1 MEKKKVT
8 FRLERVY
15 NEELGVWECVVH
27 RRKFGPMRIGLAKK
41 DIALVAI
48 IANTMSCLFDSL
60 ELREN
65 DNLEFEVTVKV
76 NRK

>member
-1 MEKKKVT
+1 MVEKKVK

-27 RRKFGPMRIGLAKK
+27 RQGMETQRIGVARK

-48 IANTMSCLFDSL
+48 VANTMSCQFDSL
-60 ELREN
+60 ALLECN
-65 DNLEFEVTVKV
+65 NLEFELTLKV
-76 NRK
+76 NQ

>member
-1 MEKKKVT
+1 MVKRKVK

-27 RRKFGPMRIGLAKK
+27 RQGMKTQHVCVARK

-48 IANTMSCLFDSL
+48 VANTMSCVFDNVV
-60 ELREN
+60 LREN
-65 DNLEFEVTVKV
+65 DNIEFELTAKI
-76 NRK
+76 NQ